1 MGLKFY
7 VGEIQQQGNEAS
19 RMNSQAKQAI
29 SSLQSS
35 TSQFLSAPLSGKAYD
50 SAKLYFSTVYTPLCQ
65 SAILTGEALERAH
78 KRLLSEYQGMVSSID
93 TDEDQIQSQIE
104 RFEQLKRELERQMHT
119 AKTMRPDLERRY
131 MNACDVISKKREQL
145 EKFHAYNARSANIFA
160 EYEACQQEFN
170 NGLAQVKDC
179 KAWNAASGTFDIGRL
194 NMTWASPIN
203 ARWQQ
208 REKMQQEKKNRL
220 AKQAISSLDG
230 YTIICSAL
238 GTKKIWYL
246 MKDGKII
253 SPKAHPN
260 LYNQLEKCKDYLGKD
275 QYKVEEVKVMRNEI
289 PFSPALG
296 GILGNIGKVG
306 KGIDIIRKGI
316 GTVKVGKSAVEAIN
330 SARNVQASKRVRAV
344 NPEDLLPQQ
353 GLVTG
358 EVEGAPPVD
367 AGKQGK
373 HQEGHRNNEQS
384 TEDKSTW
391 IDGENGVAD
400 TQEAWE
406 KGDWVRGREGTV
418 KEYES
423 DKVVGSDGVTT
434 EIVVHIDGKGNIH
447 GYPKIPKEVR
457 RKLNGGE

>member
-7 VGEIQQQGNEAS
+7 VEEIQSQGNEAS
-19 RMNSQAKQAI
+19 RMNNQASQAI

-35 TSQFLSAPLSGKAYD
+35 ISQFLSAPLSGKAYD
-50 SAKLYFSTVYTPLCQ
+50 SAKSYFGTIYTPLCR
-65 SAILTGEALERAH
+65 SAILTGEALESAH
-78 KRLLSEYQGMVSSID
+78 KRLLSDYQGMVSSTD

-104 RFEQLKRELERQMHT
+104 RLEQLKQSLEKQMQVS
-119 AKTMRPDLERRY
+119 KTMRPDLEHRY

-145 EKFHAYNARSANIFA
+145 EKFYAYNALSASIFA
-160 EYEACQQEFN
+160 EYEACQQEFD

-179 KAWNAASGTFDIGRL
+179 KAWNSASGTFDIGRL
-194 NMTWASPIN
+194 NMTWVKPIN
-203 ARWQQ
+203 TRWEQ
-208 REKMQQEKKNRL
+208 REKMKQEVKNREM
-220 AKQAISSLDG
+220 KQAISSLDG
-230 YTIICSAL
+230 YTIVCSTL
-238 GTKKIWYL
+238 GTDKNWYL
-246 MKDGKII
+246 MKDGKIV
-253 SPKAHPN
+253 SPKAYPK
-260 LYNQLEKCKDYLGKD
+260 LYSQLEKCKNYLSKD
-275 QYKVEEVKVMRNEI
+275 QYKVENVKIVRNEM
-289 PFSPALG
+289 PLAPGFG
-296 GILGNIGKVG
+296 GILGNVGKIG
-306 KGIDIIRKGI
+306 KGIGIIRQGI
-316 GTVKVGKSAVEAIN
+316 GAVTIGKSAVEAIN
-330 SARNVQASKRVRAV
+330 SARSVEASKRVRAV
-344 NPEDLLPQQ
+344 NPKDLLPQQ

-373 HQEGHRNNEQS
+373 HQEGHKNNEQS

-423 DKVVGSDGVTT
+423 DEVVGSDGVTT

-447 GYPKIPKEVR
+447 GYPKIPLENK
-457 RKLNGGE
+457 